1 LKGAVYWRITRHTRP
16 FICLFFIF
24 SLVLAGRT
32 ALAQTTVRVAVDG
45 ASIWSAPS
53 VPSIVLATVK
63 AGTVLDVLARFGSWY
78 RVRLPDDPTRIGYV
92 LVRQVEG
99 STEGLN
105 IPPAPQSAAQ
115 PRTPVRRRGQPRR
128 SFLSGS
134 AGYPSTILNFEST
147 TSFAQFLEQGSRT
160 TTYNTRGT
168 PLVDIGYGVEVRR
181 GLFAAA
187 AISWMSGSSV
197 ADIDQ
202 QIPHPFFFERMR
214 SLKAEATALSRDE
227 IALHLQAA
235 GLVPINRRV
244 HLFFGAGPSLFRL
257 KQSFVTD
264 VAYTHEYPF
273 DDVVFDKVDTAIREK
288 TQWGGNVQLNIITM
302 LNRHV
307 GLDGLVRFS
316 RASLRFTLPD
326 ESNVAVPAGGL
337 HVALGLRAEF

>member
-1 LKGAVYWRITRHTRP
+1 L
-16 FICLFFIF
+16 

-32 ALAQTTVRVAVDG
+32 VLAQTTVRVTVDG
-45 ASIWSAPS
+45 ASIWSQPA

-63 AGTVLDVLARFGSWY
+63 AGTELEVLARFGFWY
-78 RVRLPDDPTRIGYV
+78 RVRLPDDPTRIGYI

-99 STEGLN
+99 SAEGLT
-105 IPPAPQSAAQ
+105 IPPSQRAGQ

-128 SFLSGS
+128 SFISGS
-134 AGYPSTILNFEST
+134 AGYPSTILNFENT

-181 GLFAAA
+181 GLFAAG

-202 QIPHPFFFERMR
+202 QIPHPFFFEQMR
-214 SLKAEATALSRDE
+214 TLKAEATALQREE

-235 GLVPINRRV
+235 GLVPISRRI
-244 HLFFGAGPSLFRL
+244 HLFFGAGPSLFKL

-273 DDVVFDKVDTAIREK
+273 DSVVFDKVDTTMREK

-302 LNRHV
+302 MNRHV

-326 ESNVAVPAGGL
+326 ETNVAVPAGGL